1 MHALNRKQRR
11 TLLSYTRRR
20 KWAQLA
26 QVIGLEGSIKAM
38 RHVEKLSNVE
48 RKKIGRS
55 V

>member
-26 QVIGLEGSIKAM
+26 GMIGLEGSIKTM
-38 RHVEKLSNVE
+38 RYVERLSNSQ
-48 RKKIGRS
+48 RKMIGRS